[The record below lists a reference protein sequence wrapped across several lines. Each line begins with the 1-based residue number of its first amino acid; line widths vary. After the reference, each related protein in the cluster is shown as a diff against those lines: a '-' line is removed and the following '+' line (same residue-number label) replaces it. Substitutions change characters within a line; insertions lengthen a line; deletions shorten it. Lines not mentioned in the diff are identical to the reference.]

1 MIYDDGARVFG
12 ASGSLAPFFEGMY
25 EGKEIV
31 VIGILISLS
40 QSESLK
46 VVGARMEIPIAIFL
60 HQHGIQGHKK
70 DISHEVEEKV
80 SVRISEDRTPEK
92 GILELLEWGL
102 VIWKPK
108 PSHIL
113 LH

>member
-60 HQHGIQGHKK
+60 HQHGIQSHKRG
-70 DISHEVEEKV
+70 ISHEEEEKV
-80 SVRISEDRTPEK
+80 SVRISENRSWKE
-92 GILELLEWGL
+92 GFILIPTMATGL
-102 VIWKPK
+102 FKTI
-108 PSHIL
+108 I
-113 LH
+113 